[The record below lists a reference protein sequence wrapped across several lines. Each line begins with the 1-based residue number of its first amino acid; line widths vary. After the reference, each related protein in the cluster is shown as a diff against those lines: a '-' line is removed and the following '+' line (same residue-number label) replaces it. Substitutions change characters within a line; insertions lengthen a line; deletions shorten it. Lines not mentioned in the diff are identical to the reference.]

1 MPFSVCAQPP
11 IPRDPELTRRSR
23 LLLLPAAQEAAELP
37 GLGLL
42 ELGKASVLAKRRART
57 PGGYISQEERD
68 ERRARLFQHSEANHV
83 AGLIG
88 RADPFRPASLRRMGL
103 RSPPKKRGG
112 GGGERGPKQARRP
125 PTPLEMLSGPSQ
137 R

>member
-11 IPRDPELTRRSR
+11 IPHNPALTRRSR
-23 LLLLPAAQEAAELP
+23 LLLLPAAQESQLP
-37 GLGLL
+37 GLGIL

-83 AGLIG
+83 AGLISRG
-88 RADPFRPASLRRMGL
+88 RDPFRPASLRRMGL

-112 GGGERGPKQARRP
+112 GEQGPKQARRP